1 MLKHVSGLAFLEHYR
16 NQTYQPGKVKTLQG
30 ALKFVNERGLVF
42 FWPIKGV
49 ELPSLWTSVA
59 GNRPV
64 PSNHD
69 DPAHVTWGWKDSML
83 GEKKWYYAKVL
94 RRKGTLI
101 SLDLAPYFYA
111 LSENYGEPQEDYIAQ
126 FQEGKLS
133 PEAKRIYEVLLDEGA
148 IHTQLLRRKAGL
160 KMYPFSKGLDEL
172 QADFKVLPVKVTEA
186 GRWKYAYVYDCVH
199 RHYPELLEQARRI
212 GSLEAR
218 TAILEAYFQ
227 SVGAA
232 LVADILKLLG
242 WEKEETLEA
251 LEALVQADFLVG
263 RENPK
268 LDSGFVLSKLLKELP

>member
-1 MLKHVSGLAFLEHYR
+1 MAGLGFLEQYR
-16 NQTYQPGKVKTLQG
+16 NQTYKLGKVKTLKD
-30 ALKFVNERGLVF
+30 ALQFVAERGLIF
-42 FWPIKGV
+42 FWPIKDI
-49 ELPSLWTSVA
+49 ELPSLWASVA

-64 PSNHD
+64 PSNHN

-101 SLDLAPYFYA
+101 SLDLAPCFYA
-111 LSENYGEPQEDYIAQ
+111 LSQNYGEPQEDYIAQ

-133 PEAKRIYEVLLDEGA
+133 PEAKRIYEVLLDEGP

-199 RHYPELLEQARRI
+199 RHYPELPDQARGV

-218 TAILEAYFQ
+218 AAILRAYFQ

-232 LVADILKLLG
+232 LVADILKLFG
-242 WEKEETLEA
+242 WEMVETLEA
-251 LEALVQADFLVG
+251 LETLVGADFLVG

-268 LDSGFVLSKLLKELP
+268 PDSGFVLSKLMKELA

>member
-1 MLKHVSGLAFLEHYR
+1 MAGLGFLEQYR
-16 NQTYQPGKVKTLQG
+16 NQTYKLGKVKTLKD
-30 ALKFVNERGLVF
+30 ALQFVAERGLIF
-42 FWPIKGV
+42 FWPIKDI
-49 ELPSLWTSVA
+49 ELPSLWASVA

-64 PSNHD
+64 PSNHN

-111 LSENYGEPQEDYIAQ
+111 LSQNYGEPQEDYIAQ

-133 PEAKRIYEVLLDEGA
+133 PEAKRIYEVLLDEGP

-199 RHYPELLEQARRI
+199 RHYPELPDQARGV
-212 GSLEAR
+212 GSLGAR
-218 TAILEAYFQ
+218 AAILRAYFQ

-232 LVADILKLLG
+232 LVADILKLFG
-242 WEKEETLEA
+242 WEMLETLEA
-251 LEALVQADFLVG
+251 LEALVGADFLVG

-268 LDSGFVLSKLLKELP
+268 PDSGFVLSKLMKELA